1 MRKGLP
7 AVAMDLDGV
16 MVDFT
21 TGFTSLGNE
30 MFGTPILGAET
41 QQNWSWSEI
50 LNGRQIDAIWEEIL
64 ADSVFW
70 LRLKPQEELDVERIN
85 KYARKNVLMYITNRS
100 GYMAW
105 EQSVTW
111 LLRQG
116 IREPLVVVTNSKLKA
131 CRKYG
136 LTVAIEDAPSN
147 LKDLYGY
154 VKTIKRNW
162 PYNKTSP
169 SNYDADSLSE
179 ALDTLE
185 TL

>member
-7 AVAMDLDGV
+7 SVAMDLDGV
-16 MVDFT
+16 MADFT

-30 MFGTPILGAET
+30 MFGTPIVNPAD
-41 QQNWSWSEI
+41 QPDWSFQGI
-50 LNGRQIDAIWEEIL
+50 LNSRQIDALWKEIL
-64 ADSVFW
+64 VSGVFW
-70 LRLKPQEELDVERIN
+70 KLLKPIEELDVDRIN
-85 KYARKNVLMYITNRS
+85 KYTQKNKLMYITNRS
-100 GYMAW
+100 GYLSW
-105 EQSVTW
+105 EQSVRW
-111 LLRQG
+111 LVNQG
-116 IREPLVVVTNSKLKA
+116 IKEPLVVVTNSKLKT

-136 LTVAIEDAPSN
+136 LTVAIEDTPSN
-147 LKDLYGY
+147 LKNLYGY